1 MGESPA
7 LSMAEIEL
15 NQVAQDVLDEILND
29 MDESEDKLSFKIGEN
44 RAPIRIGSYS
54 LNEGKL

>member
-1 MGESPA
+1 MV
-7 LSMAEIEL
+7 EIEL

-29 MDESEDKLSFKIGEN
+29 MDDSEDKLSLKIGEN